1 MIAGDKMPSSM
12 AKVAFSPERT
22 KVNNKELYETPS
34 TMVLEVRQE
43 GVICG
48 SLTVPFLAIRET
60 VLNMLA
66 HRSWWDEDESLSVA
80 IFDDRI
86 EFTNPGYFPINK
98 Q

>member
-48 SLTVPFLAIRET
+48 SLTT

>member
-43 GVICG
+43 GVI
-48 SLTVPFLAIRET
+48 RET

>member
-48 SLTVPFLAIRET
+48 SLTDPFLA
-60 VLNMLA
+60 
-66 HRSWWDEDESLSVA
+66 ESLSVA

>member
-43 GVICG
+43 GVICD
-48 SLTVPFLAIRET
+48 SLTDPFLAIRET

>member
-1 MIAGDKMPSSM
+1 
-12 AKVAFSPERT
+12 
-22 KVNNKELYETPS
+22 
-34 TMVLEVRQE
+34 
-43 GVICG
+43 
-48 SLTVPFLAIRET
+48 
-60 VLNMLA
+60 MLA

>member
-1 MIAGDKMPSSM
+1 MKKVFGIA
-12 AKVAFSPERT
+12 ALLALAAC
-22 KVNNKELYETPS
+22 NKIETGQRID
-34 TMVLEVRQE
+34 T
-43 GVICG
+43 
-48 SLTVPFLAIRET
+48 LTVPFLAIRET

-86 EFTNPGYFPINK
+86 EFTNPGHFPINK